1 MDCEPGALADCYKG
15 AATCADYFWS
25 LCLDRCVQAL
35 RVWCGTLLL
44 ALLLHAPGALGWESG
59 IVPSISPLERALFP
73 LARPAAARRLPAAR
87 ASKADTDLDFRAL
100 LLSIVKDLLAV
111 AHQPA
116 WPAAAFLLLRLAAM
130 LAGERGLRHGDAH
143 VRQYCVDLLASL
155 AAALYRD
162 EAAVQGD
169 LPALRQ
175 LVAAQAGAGGPS
187 TSAPADLAED
197 APRLLLAYLADR
209 RRGGHASAASA
220 RTFLLCQARG
230 GMGLLAA
237 CSLLGS

>member
-1 MDCEPGALADCYKG
+1 MWARLNG
-15 AATCADYFWS
+15 
-25 LCLDRCVQAL
+25 
-35 RVWCGTLLL
+35 
-44 ALLLHAPGALGWESG
+44 HAP
-59 IVPSISPLERALFP
+59 
-73 LARPAAARRLPAAR
+73 ARSLRPRPCRLPAAR
-87 ASKADTDLDFRAL
+87 AAKAETDLDFRAL

-162 EAAVQGD
+162 EAAVAAD

-175 LVAAQAGAGGPS
+175 LAEEQSGGGAGA
-187 TSAPADLAED
+187 
-197 APRLLLAYLADR
+197 R
-209 RRGGHASAASA
+209 
-220 RTFLLCQARG
+220 ARG
-230 GMGLLAA
+230 G
-237 CSLLGS
+237 SV